1 MDTEAVQERD
11 PRSGRWAVVGVGV
24 LALATIG
31 AGNPPTEVDPWET
44 LEYEGSG
51 DTVLMVDQ
59 HDDPRIA
66 TVTYDGER
74 HFSVWAVDPQGENQ
88 ALLVNTSGQY
98 EGTVLYNVLVGEEL
112 AALDISATGAW
123 RIELKPLADTDEWA
137 QSEDSYSGTGD
148 DVVWLMW
155 EPEGFGVL
163 DISHS
168 GERHFS
174 IWAYQDQDRDLLVNT
189 SGDYEGQARLPE
201 GSFLLEIS
209 AEGDWTLDR

>member
-1 MDTEAVQERD
+1 MDTEVVQERG
-11 PRSGRWAVVGVGV
+11 PRLGRWAAVGVGV
-24 LALATIG
+24 LALATTG
-31 AGNPPTEVDPWET
+31 AGNPPMEVDPWET

-74 HFSVWAVDPQGENQ
+74 HFSVWAVDPRGENQ
-88 ALLVNTSGQY
+88 DLLVNTTGRY

-112 AALDISATGAW
+112 AALDISATGPW
-123 RIELKPLADTDEWA
+123 RIELKPLADTDEWGEG
-137 QSEDSYSGTGD
+137 EDSYSGTGD

-155 EPEGFGVL
+155 EPEGFSVL

-174 IWAYQDQDRDLLVNT
+174 VWAYADQDRDLLVNT
-189 SGDYEGQARLPE
+189 RGDYEGQARLPA

-209 AEGDWTLDR
+209 AEGDWRIDR